1 MDPSSLP
8 RMIACTRLAYA
19 AAAMF
24 SPKSATLMIGGKRS
38 QLTPM
43 AMAWAGAFAA
53 REAALAVFT
62 LGSEDAD
69 TATRRKV
76 LLLNAAVDTLD
87 SLSFVVLAK
96 RSRSLMPL
104 LLGAPGAVFSAYSH
118 FQAAQQLSAGGGSVA
133 TPSEPAYA
141 TA

>member
-1 MDPSSLP
+1 
-8 RMIACTRLAYA
+8 MIALTRLAYA

-24 SPKSATLMIGGKRS
+24 TPKTATLMIGGKRRD
-38 QLTPM
+38 LTPM
-43 AMAWAGAFAA
+43 AMGWAGAFAA
-53 REAALAVFT
+53 REAALAAFT
-62 LGSEDAD
+62 LGSEHAD
-69 TATRRKV
+69 PVTRRKV
-76 LLLNAAVDTLD
+76 LLLNAVVDTLD

-118 FQAAQQLSAGGGSVA
+118 YQAAQQLSATGGTAA
-133 TPSEPAYA
+133 TPAEPSYA

>member
-1 MDPSSLP
+1 
-8 RMIACTRLAYA
+8 MIACTRLAFA
-19 AAAMF
+19 ASAMF
-24 SPKSATLMIGGKRS
+24 TPRTATVMIGGKRS

-43 AMAWAGAFAA
+43 ALGWAGAFAA
-53 REAALAVFT
+53 REAALATFT

-69 TATRRKV
+69 PATRRKV

-104 LLGAPGAVFSAYSH
+104 ILGAPGAVFSAYTH
-118 FQAAQQLSAGGGSVA
+118 FQAAQQITASTGTAAASY
-133 TPSEPAYA
+133 EPNYA
-141 TA
+141 NA